1 MLTGIAFLPEGDQ
14 FIVADYEN
22 RWVSLFEAR
31 GKFLSRF
38 GMGKL
43 QGTSNIDIIYIRVVI
58 IDQVPRINL
67 GLAKISSIKEN

>member
-43 QGTSNIDIIYIRVVI
+43 QGTSNIIYIRVVI